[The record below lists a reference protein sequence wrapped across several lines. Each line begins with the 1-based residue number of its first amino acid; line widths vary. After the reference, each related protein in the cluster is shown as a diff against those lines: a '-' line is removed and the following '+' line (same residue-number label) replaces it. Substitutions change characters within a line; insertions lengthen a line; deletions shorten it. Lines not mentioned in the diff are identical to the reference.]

1 MKISKEKIMSA
12 LDMNPDEGWTLAD
25 LKVTLER
32 IQDNI
37 QKIIDRMEDDYFAY
51 ELGDASNLIQ
61 VIRESL

>member
-12 LDMNPDEGWTLAD
+12 LDMNPDEGWTLED
-25 LKVTLER
+25 LRVALER
-32 IQDNI
+32 IEDNI

>member
-12 LDMNPDEGWTLAD
+12 LDMNPDEGWTLED

-32 IQDNI
+32 IQNNI

>member
-1 MKISKEKIMSA
+1 MSA
-12 LDMNPDEGWTLAD
+12 LDMNPDEGWTLED

-32 IQDNI
+32 IQNNI